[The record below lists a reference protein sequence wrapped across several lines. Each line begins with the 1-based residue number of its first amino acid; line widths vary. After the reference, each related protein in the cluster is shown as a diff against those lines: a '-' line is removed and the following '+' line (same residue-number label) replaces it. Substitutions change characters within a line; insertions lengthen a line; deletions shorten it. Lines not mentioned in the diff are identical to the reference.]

1 MNFLLGF
8 GVVSGC
14 GVSGVETGVGSGV
27 GKGFPA
33 SRLLLYVVSTGSGT
47 KRRFVAKSFFSVE
60 AAFSFWTS
68 SFLMLRVL
76 LRVIVS
82 TGSGAIRRTFFT
94 VVSTAIGEK
103 RLEVGGG
110 DVSDIVIVVGRGME
124 FVNKKKCLSLLNPY
138 FVNNSSHSRSYRKKA
153 CDQSTV
159 CSVVACACCPSGKE
173 VRQSLGFNDLR

>member
-1 MNFLLGF
+1 
-8 GVVSGC
+8 
-14 GVSGVETGVGSGV
+14 VGSGV
-27 GKGFPA
+27 GRWFPA
-33 SRLLLYVVSTGSGT
+33 NRLLLYVVSTGSGT

-68 SFLMLRVL
+68 SFLL

-82 TGSGAIRRTFFT
+82 TGSGANRRTFFT

-124 FVNKKKCLSLLNPY
+124 FVNKRKCLSLLNPY
-138 FVNNSSHSRSYRKKA
+138 FVNNSTHSRSYGKKA
-153 CDQSTV
+153 CDQNTV
-159 CSVVACACCPSGKE
+159 CSVVACAWCPSGKE
-173 VRQSLGFNDLR
+173 VRQSLGLNNWR